1 MREEVAVDDEQTPV
15 RRPTTTTTLDDDEDD
30 VDSLDIEK
38 LRPSKP
44 LDLLAHQTTTP
55 SRYMMPA
62 SQVCFYRNQAISF
75 ICHDE
80 DSCSR

>member
-1 MREEVAVDDEQTPV
+1 MLREEVAVDDEQTPV
-15 RRPTTTTTLDDDEDD
+15 RRTTTVDDDEDD

-62 SQVCFYRNQAISF
+62 SQVCFNRNQAID
-75 ICHDE
+75 ICLGQFL
-80 DSCSR
+80 